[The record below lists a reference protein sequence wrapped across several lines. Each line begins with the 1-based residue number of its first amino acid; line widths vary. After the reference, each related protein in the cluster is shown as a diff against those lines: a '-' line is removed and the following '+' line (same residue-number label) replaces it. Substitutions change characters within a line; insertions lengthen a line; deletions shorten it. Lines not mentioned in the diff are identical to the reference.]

1 VTVAPFEEPAKIEM
15 RAGVEV
21 AIDQAGFELVDP
33 PDAIAVPEELAVK
46 LALQGRPKGD
56 LQSADGEGTRTCYY
70 LRPRAEDALPEWL
83 AKLATAAHSIPG
95 VKLYVVVLEASPTFE
110 KSCKIAG
117 AGLLVL
123 TEDREFSIILD
134 FDSNLPEALDAELK
148 EAITATRRDLETKRD
163 LKLKELQGRFEK
175 VGELTQGMASDVADP
190 YITGVERLYK
200 IWVEW
205 SDGLSAQLDL
215 VLADRD
221 LSALGR
227 IKEQIERGPTLDD
240 DV

>member
-1 VTVAPFEEPAKIEM
+1 MPVPFEEPAKVEM
-15 RAGVEV
+15 RAGCEV
-21 AIDQAGFELVDP
+21 AIDQAGFQLISP
-33 PDAIAVPEELAVK
+33 PDPIAVPDELSTR

-56 LQSADGEGTRTCYY
+56 LQSADGDGTRTCYY

-83 AKLATAAHSIPG
+83 AKLATAAHSLSG
-95 VKLYVVVLEASPTFE
+95 VKVYIVVLEASPTFE
-110 KSCKIAG
+110 KACKMAG

-123 TEDREFSIILD
+123 TEDREFNVILD
-134 FDSNLPEALDAELK
+134 FDSTLPEALDAELK
-148 EAITATRRDLETKRD
+148 EAITIARRDLETKRD
-163 LKLKELQGRFEK
+163 LNLKELQGRFEK
-175 VGELTQGMASDVADP
+175 VGELTQGMAPEVADP

-205 SDGLSAQLDL
+205 SDEQSAQLDA

-221 LSALGR
+221 FAALGR
-227 IKEQIERGPTLDD
+227 IKEAIERGPTLDD

>member
-1 VTVAPFEEPAKIEM
+1 MVVPFEEPAKVEM
-15 RAGVEV
+15 RAGCEV
-21 AIDQAGFELVDP
+21 AIDQAGFELIDP
-33 PDAIAVPEELAVK
+33 PDAIAVPEDVSQR

-56 LQSADGEGTRTCYY
+56 LQSADGEGSRTCYY

-83 AKLATAAHSIPG
+83 AKLATAAHSLSG

-110 KSCKIAG
+110 KSCKTAG

-123 TEDREFSIILD
+123 TEDREFNVVLD
-134 FDSNLPEALDAELK
+134 FDSTLPEALDVELK
-148 EAITATRRDLETKRD
+148 AAISAARRDLETKRD
-163 LKLKELQGRFEK
+163 LNLKELEGRFERT
-175 VGELTQGMASDVADP
+175 GELTQGMAPDVADR
-190 YITGVERLYK
+190 YTKGVERLYK

-205 SDGLSAQLDL
+205 SDGLSTQLDI

-221 LSALGR
+221 LSALDH
-227 IKEQIERGPTLDD
+227 IKEEIERGPTLDD